1 LDIERI
7 SRASADQ
14 RAGRAGRTAPGICL
28 RLWTEREQTALQPEV
43 TPEIQRVD
51 LAGPVLELMCWGET
65 DVRGFPWFEPPP
77 AAALDQALALLRNL
91 GAIHES
97 SVTNIGQRMARLP
110 VHPRIARLLLEGHC
124 LGHPEPAA
132 LLGAML
138 SERDPFIRPRGPD
151 SRQTSTHHSDSDL
164 LDRLHILEEFSRT
177 GGRRSR
183 STDLNVGAARFVLR
197 ARDQLKRLLREE
209 LGNPPQVETTV
220 DDTMLHAIWTAFPDR
235 LARRREPK
243 SRRGVMIGGRGIR
256 LAEQSA
262 VMDADLFV
270 CVELQEIGQSESLVR
285 LASAVDRQWL
295 PADRLHTTIDIE
307 FDRERERILAKRR
320 TRFDDL
326 VIDEAVTNVPPDAD
340 VAPLLARE
348 AAERLDLSQCLGPD
362 EQNFLARL
370 QCLAA
375 WMPELQLP
383 QLGDDP
389 LRTLLPRL
397 CEGCLSFADL
407 RRAKVL
413 PVLQS
418 LLNYQQLQAL
428 DREAPERLTVPSGS
442 SIALEYAA
450 GKSPILAVR
459 IQEIFGMQ
467 QTPRIAGGRVTILLH
482 LLAPNMRPQQ
492 VTTDLES
499 FWKNTYPVVRGE
511 LRRRYP
517 KHAWPEDP
525 TTAQP
530 ERRPQRKK

>member
-1 LDIERI
+1 
-7 SRASADQ
+7 
-14 RAGRAGRTAPGICL
+14 
-28 RLWTEREQTALQPEV
+28 
-43 TPEIQRVD
+43 
-51 LAGPVLELMCWGET
+51 
-65 DVRGFPWFEPPP
+65 
-77 AAALDQALALLRNL
+77 
-91 GAIHES
+91 
-97 SVTNIGQRMARLP
+97 
-110 VHPRIARLLLEGHC
+110 
-124 LGHPEPAA
+124 
-132 LLGAML
+132 
-138 SERDPFIRPRGPD
+138 
-151 SRQTSTHHSDSDL
+151 
-164 LDRLHILEEFSRT
+164 
-177 GGRRSR
+177 
-183 STDLNVGAARFVLR
+183 
-197 ARDQLKRLLREE
+197 
-209 LGNPPQVETTV
+209 
-220 DDTMLHAIWTAFPDR
+220 
-235 LARRREPK
+235 
-243 SRRGVMIGGRGIR
+243 
-256 LAEQSA
+256 
-262 VMDADLFV
+262 
-270 CVELQEIGQSESLVR
+270 
-285 LASAVDRQWL
+285 
-295 PADRLHTTIDIE
+295 
-307 FDRERERILAKRR
+307 
-320 TRFDDL
+320 
-326 VIDEAVTNVPPDAD
+326 
-340 VAPLLARE
+340 
-348 AAERLDLSQCLGPD
+348 
-362 EQNFLARL
+362 
-370 QCLAA
+370 
-375 WMPELQLP
+375 LP